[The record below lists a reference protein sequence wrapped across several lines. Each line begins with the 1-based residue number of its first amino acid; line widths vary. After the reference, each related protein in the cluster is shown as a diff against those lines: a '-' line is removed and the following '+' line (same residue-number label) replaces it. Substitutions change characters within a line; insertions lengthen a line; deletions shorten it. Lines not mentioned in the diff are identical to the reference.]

1 MEQTEQFKD
10 FYKLCRVI
18 GEHFDKEWKEADEWE
33 KEIRLEREKKAIMGY
48 QEETEYYKRRIE
60 EVLESSLH

>member
-48 QEETEYYKRRIE
+48 QEET
-60 EVLESSLH
+60 